1 MPASLPPPVADLST
15 TPRSIWRLTWPQML
29 MMFLVF
35 CIGFTNVW
43 TAGHISGDVQAAFG
57 IVTQCVMFLL
67 MVVMA
72 MSSGGMAAVSQSIGA
87 GRPRRAR
94 RYIAMMVLGSL
105 GLGVLAAVLG
115 YLSEGL
121 LFRALMV
128 PDAILPITREYW
140 GISLLT
146 LPAQYVFSATGVMF
160 RATRQVFQPLWVV
173 GIIWMCN
180 LFGNLGF
187 GLGYWGL
194 PACGYM
200 GIAWTTFASLLLG
213 AILNCLLLARTGW
226 LDRRD
231 IPPLRWMRRGAGY
244 LIKVALPAGATQVV
258 WQTGYLTLFAIVA
271 SLPRDTVNALAG
283 FTAGLRVEALLFLPG
298 QAFSMTASVL
308 VGNSLGAGNRVEAR
322 RLSRLLAVAGC
333 GFMTLAGIAI
343 WPFMSEIAA
352 QLSSVAGVQA
362 QIVEYLRYNLFAAPF
377 SAVSMILGGV
387 MVGAG
392 ATRYNLVVFGSCF
405 WLVRLP
411 LAWMFGHIFWGT
423 ASGVFM
429 AMLASQVIQSAIM
442 IHVLQRRD
450 WMRFVMT
457 HNTLARTQQ

>member
-1 MPASLPPPVADLST
+1 MPAHAHVPTPDLST

-35 CIGFTNVW
+35 CIGFTDVW

-57 IVTQCVMFLL
+57 IVTQCVMFML

-87 GRPRRAR
+87 GRSRRAR

-105 GLGVLAAVLG
+105 GLGLLAAALG
-115 YLSEGL
+115 YFSQGL

-160 RATRQVFQPLWVV
+160 RATRQVFQPLWVTAAV
-173 GIIWMCN
+173 WLCN

-194 PACGYM
+194 PAHGYV
-200 GIAWTTFASLLLG
+200 GIAWTTFGALLLG
-213 AILNCLLLARTGW
+213 ALLNCLLLIRSGW

-231 IPPLRWMRRGAGY
+231 IPPLRWVRRGARY
-244 LIKVALPAGATQVV
+244 LINVALPAGATQVV

-271 SLPRDTVNALAG
+271 SLPYDSVNALAG

-298 QAFSMTASVL
+298 QAFGMTASIL
-308 VGNSLGAGNRVEAR
+308 VGNSLGACNRAEAR
-322 RLSRLLAVAGC
+322 RLARLLVACGC
-333 GFMTLAGIAI
+333 GFMTLAAAVI
-343 WPFMSEIAA
+343 WPFMSDIAA
-352 QLSSVAGVQA
+352 QLSQVPGVQA
-362 QIVEYLRYNLFAAPF
+362 QIVDYLRFNLVSAPF
-377 SAVSMILGGV
+377 TAASMILGGV

-392 ATRYNLVVFGSCF
+392 ATRYNLAVFGSCF

-411 LAWMFGHIFWGT
+411 LAWLFGHIIWAD

-429 AMLASQVIQSAIM
+429 AMLASQIVQSAIM
-442 IHVLQRRD
+442 LHVLLQRD
-450 WMRFVMT
+450 WMRFAMH
-457 HNTLARTQQ
+457 HNCHSRSH